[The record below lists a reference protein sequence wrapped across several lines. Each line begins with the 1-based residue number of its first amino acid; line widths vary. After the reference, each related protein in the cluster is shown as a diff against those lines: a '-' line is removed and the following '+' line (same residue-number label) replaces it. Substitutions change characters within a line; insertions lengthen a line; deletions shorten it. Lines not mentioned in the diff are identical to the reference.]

1 MELKD
6 LYNKIE
12 IHIVSLEAFKKER
25 GKYYLIGN
33 GTGFLTGDGYLI
45 TNFHVMKRLL
55 LAISQ
60 GEEYFLRIGCSMRKN
75 ITLPVTTEII
85 MQPDGKIEKKIEE
98 MDFSFGVYDFNA
110 STIQK
115 WITAYS
121 SEEEYNDYIILN
133 TEIKIHPMSPEQ
145 KKVEWNIGDQK
156 LPFCVQSN
164 TEQCKILEFLQD
176 DKVYVGQ
183 KVCILGYPLGKE
195 NLTMNQGIISSIYE
209 RCGVKVFQID
219 GIVNNG
225 NSGGPLIEVETG
237 KVIGIVSRKEDG
249 LNRTFEQ
256 LKKAIES
263 NIKMAH
269 QSSQGGGIIIGGIN
283 HAEAIEK
290 TFIIINELI
299 SHIERSANVGIGY
312 AFSVNKIIEDL
323 NLLREEK

>member
-6 LYNKIE
+6 LYIKMTPYIVLIE
-12 IHIVSLEAFKKER
+12 LIKTEHGVN
-25 GKYYLIGN
+25 YLIG
-33 GTGFLTGDGYLI
+33 TSSGFLTGDGYLI
-45 TNFHVMKRLL
+45 TNFHVMQNFLL
-55 LAISQ
+55 GVNQ
-60 GEEYFLRIGCSMRKN
+60 GQNLTLQLKGYNQVNGKLFLNSWYRE
-75 ITLPVTTEII
+75 T
-85 MQPDGKIEKKIEE
+85 D
-98 MDFSFGVYDFNA
+98 
-110 STIQK
+110 TIQK
-115 WITAYS
+115 TLTGYC
-121 SEEEYNDYIILN
+121 SEEQANDYIILN
-133 TEIKIHPMSPEQ
+133 IDLNVVQQNNPNHKIRL
-145 KKVEWNIGDQK
+145 N
-156 LPFCVQSN
+156 FAC
-164 TEQCKILEFLQD
+164 D
-176 DKVYVGQ
+176 DEVYVGQ
-183 KVCILGYPLGKE
+183 KVAILGYPFGKE

-263 NIKMAH
+263 NIKMAQ
-269 QSSQGGGIIIGGIN
+269 QSSQYGGIIIGGIN

-312 AFSVNKIIEDL
+312 AFSVNKIIDDL
-323 NLLREEK
+323 NLLREER